1 MAEDSTKQEMR
12 KGLLVLA
19 VLRVVSKKSMYA
31 AEILACLAVTEFAT
45 QEGTLYPLLS
55 KLKRDELIDH
65 EWKESKNGPPRKYF
79 KLSQKGRE
87 RMTELMKHMQ
97 LLGSTLTNLGGDNE

>member
-1 MAEDSTKQEMR
+1 MKEDSTKLEMR

-19 VLRVVSKKSMYA
+19 VLRVISKKSMYA
-31 AEILACLAVTEFAT
+31 AEILASLADTEFAT

-65 EWKESKNGPPRKYF
+65 EWKESRNGPPRKYF
-79 KLSQKGRE
+79 KLSQKGRS
-87 RMTELMKHMQ
+87 RMNDLMEHMK
-97 LLGSTLTNLGGDNE
+97 LLDSTLTNLGGHNE